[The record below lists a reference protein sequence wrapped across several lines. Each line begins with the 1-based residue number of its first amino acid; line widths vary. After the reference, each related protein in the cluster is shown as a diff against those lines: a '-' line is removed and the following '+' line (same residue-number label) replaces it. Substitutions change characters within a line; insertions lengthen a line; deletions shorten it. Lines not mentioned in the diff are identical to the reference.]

1 VSGWVGEMKGRMRV
15 NPTEKSNYGRP
26 WFVVFRMH
34 VSRAA
39 SVPGTSGGQQLCAGA
54 VPAAVLGL
62 TGEKTETCSL
72 RLEVACAGLEVS
84 P

>member
-1 VSGWVGEMKGRMRV
+1 MSGWVGEMKGRMRV
-15 NPTEKSNYGRP
+15 NPTEKGNYGRP

-54 VPAAVLGL
+54 VPAAVLDL
-62 TGEKTETCSL
+62 TGARPDKCCRWVEL
-72 RLEVACAGLEVS
+72 G
-84 P
+84 